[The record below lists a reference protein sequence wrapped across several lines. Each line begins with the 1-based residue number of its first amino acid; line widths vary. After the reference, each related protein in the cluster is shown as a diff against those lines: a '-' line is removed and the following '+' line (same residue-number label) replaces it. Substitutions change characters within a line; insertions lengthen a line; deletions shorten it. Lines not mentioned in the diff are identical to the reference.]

1 MLSYARKSSRDK
13 PFALVIPYL
22 LRRRCQRAVGHWR
35 NLDVSWLRSETRCFK
50 EVNKAC
56 VKMAAL
62 RLFFGFGGKASGFP
76 LLWLAGCSRLRRTRL
91 AGLKGFVAADIVSE
105 EYLGLGHE

>member
-1 MLSYARKSSRDK
+1 
-13 PFALVIPYL
+13 
-22 LRRRCQRAVGHWR
+22 
-35 NLDVSWLRSETRCFK
+35 
-50 EVNKAC
+50 
-56 VKMAAL
+56 MAAL